1 MRKRILF
8 IILLFMM
15 LWLLPGG
22 IAFAYTFGFN
32 TVDDFYYDNTIS
44 DTSGGETLQITSSV
58 ATDSVTNF
66 SGNVANLPFVSDLMD
81 GHAVSIAHVEDNGT
95 INKPQGTITVSLT
108 SGKPFIVNSFVCG
121 SYMNADTLTIT
132 TGSTNETFPINFYNN
147 SSIEPSI
154 AFAGITSFTMSWNI
168 EQEMY
173 FDNFSISPVTNPVI
187 TLHPSNTTAVSG
199 SASFSVAAVGNIL
212 SYQWQVDTTGTLSSF
227 ENVSN
232 GGVYSGAT
240 TASLS
245 LSGVTTEMNN
255 YLYRCVV
262 TNTDGGIYDTTSNS
276 AKLTVNTPVSI
287 SVQPVAATVNVGNNT
302 SFSVTAA
309 GTAPLSYQWQVD
321 TTGTGSSFTSITNV
335 GVYSGA
341 TTSMLSITGATGTMN
356 QYLYRVVVTG
366 TSAIPANTVN
376 SNNARLTVYT
386 NPVINTQPAN
396 ITVDQG
402 SNTSFTVGASGDSL
416 TYQWQV
422 NSGSGFANI
431 TNGGVYSGSTTSTL
445 QITGATLGMNGYRY
459 QCIVSGIGSLS
470 TTSSAATL
478 SLHLPANITGHPVNC
493 SVNERANTS
502 LTVVAEGSSLTYQW
516 QVNTG
521 SGFSNITNGVIY
533 SGATTATLTIMNA
546 TELMNGYTYRVIV
559 NGSAL
564 VVAISNTAQLTVIP
578 TYIITYVGTGSTSG
592 SVPLD
597 NNAYIEGATAIIKNN
612 SGNLSRAGYSFK
624 GWNTSLDGS
633 GVSYSM
639 GDNLVIGKDDISL
652 YAQWTLNTTPPPPPT
667 PPTSPTPSLED
678 TVPRMDDNND
688 STNNTEGWSNIVE
701 KLAESKD
708 GTSYSID
715 LSGGSQIPV
724 TILEAIKGKNV
735 DVTINL
741 GNGIEWI
748 INGTDIQGDQ
758 DNQEDQGENDPAQQ
772 PKTIN
777 LQVAVVTDAIPK
789 DALANL
795 ETQDSIELSLAYT
808 GDFGFK
814 ATLKMS
820 INEENRGKIAN
831 LFYYNPITQML
842 ELQGAC
848 RVDNNGNILLDF
860 THASNYII
868 VMDDKVIVEE
878 AIKLVSMPIQSSTL
892 YVGGTKDKSMKL
904 KLNIPDSIKQVIEDG
919 LSKGSITYSSS
930 NPKVAKV
937 SADGKVSAIA
947 AGKTTITTTIVID
960 GITRSFKT
968 KIIVKKAHIVIR
980 EKLNNMTVGDTFTFV
995 AVGYGVDTSDIVWT
1009 TEKRSILVINKKTG
1023 KARARSVGTD
1033 YVIGKAGGITT
1044 RVKVVITK

>member
-1 MRKRILF
+1 
-8 IILLFMM
+8 MM
-15 LWLLPGG
+15 VWLLPGG

-32 TVDDFYYDNTIS
+32 TADGIDFDNTIS

-66 SGNVANLPFVSDLMD
+66 LGDVDSLSFGSDSMD
-81 GHAVSIAHVEDNGT
+81 GFAVFIAHVEDDGT
-95 INKPQGTITVSLT
+95 INKPQGAITVSLT

-121 SYMNADTLTIT
+121 SYMYADTLKLT
-132 TGSTNETFPINFYNN
+132 TGSTNETFPIDNYNN
-147 SSIEPSI
+147 SVIMPSI
-154 AFAGITSFTMSWNI
+154 AFAGITSFTMSWNT

-212 SYQWQVDTTGTLSSF
+212 SYQWQVDTTGTGSSF
-227 ENVSN
+227 TSITN

-240 TASLS
+240 TS
-245 LSGVTTEMNN
+245 T
-255 YLYRCVV
+255 
-262 TNTDGGIYDTTSNS
+262 
-276 AKLTVNTPVSI
+276 
-287 SVQPVAATVNVGNNT
+287 
-302 SFSVTAA
+302 
-309 GTAPLSYQWQVD
+309 
-321 TTGTGSSFTSITNV
+321 
-335 GVYSGA
+335 
-341 TTSMLSITGATGTMN
+341 LSITGATGTMN
-356 QYLYRVVVTG
+356 QYLYRVVVTE

-376 SNNARLTVYT
+376 SNNARLTVNT
-386 NPVINTQPAN
+386 NPVINTQPAS
-396 ITVDQG
+396 ITVNQG

-422 NSGSGFANI
+422 NSGSGFTNI
-431 TNGGVYSGSTTSTL
+431 TNGGVYNGSTTSTL

-478 SLHLPANITGHPVNC
+478 SLHQPANITGHPVNC

-564 VVAISNTAQLTVIP
+564 VEAISNTAQLTVIP

-715 LSGGSQIPV
+715 LSSGSQIPV
-724 TILEAIKGKNV
+724 TILEVIKGKNV

-860 THASNYII
+860 THASDYII

-919 LSKGSITYSSS
+919 LSKASITYSSS
-930 NPKVAKV
+930 NEKVAKV

-947 AGKTTITTTIVID
+947 AGKTTITTTIVVD

-968 KIIVKKAHIVIR
+968 KIIVKKAYIVIR
-980 EKLNNMTVGDTFTFV
+980 KQPNDMTVGDTFTFV
-995 AVGYGVDTSDIVWT
+995 ATGYGVDTSDIVWT